1 MSAYEELLATVKCVR
16 DRTGDPNAW
25 QAGLAPSEV
34 TAVIN
39 PTTRPE
45 QLEAIGRKIR
55 QQHPDV
61 FGGGLPEASSDRG
74 QGDAAEAIADAEA
87 ALAHQNSASSQLDM
101 QVISAILNAHEKA
114 VEGRD
119 ALTKLQK
126 ETETAVLTRSDLDTP
141 AGARDFQRFLI
152 GKLKDIRAVVLS
164 ASLDDTSK
172 SALMAAWTSLYDAS
186 NGGPNGSDAPADG
199 TGQRPVDDAATGWD
213 PLLDPTFADDPGLL
227 AGDSSGPGPTQGA
240 TPAATPMA
248 PAMPTIPNFS
258 AGPMPGLGT
267 APGPAA
273 GWGGLPLNGLQEGG
287 RTDPALRKPEDEVL
301 LGSSRDADPSDHGSS
316 DEPGNGKHGE
326 DASSD
331 KPESPPGPATVTL
344 PDGETVTAASP
355 QLAAV
360 IQAAVAGAPIADA
373 FHQQGITIP
382 PPGTAVANPID
393 PRHVIPGDVGVFT
406 DRHALA
412 LGREKALVDGQ
423 IQHIATV
430 SGPNFL
436 GWEHPPA
443 ATAPAEHDAPT
454 PTRPSATSARR
465 Q

>member
-45 QLEAIGRKIR
+45 QLEAIVRKIR

-101 QVISAILNAHEKA
+101 QVISAILNAHAKA

-186 NGGPNGSDAPADG
+186 KSGPNGSGDHPLGVAVPVAPADG
-199 TGQRPVDDAATGWD
+199 RQRVDDVGAGWD
-213 PLLDPTFADDPGLL
+213 PLLDGTFADDPG
-227 AGDSSGPGPTQGA
+227 
-240 TPAATPMA
+240 
-248 PAMPTIPNFS
+248 
-258 AGPMPGLGT
+258 
-267 APGPAA
+267 
-273 GWGGLPLNGLQEGG
+273 
-287 RTDPALRKPEDEVL
+287 
-301 LGSSRDADPSDHGSS
+301 
-316 DEPGNGKHGE
+316 
-326 DASSD
+326 
-331 KPESPPGPATVTL
+331 
-344 PDGETVTAASP
+344 
-355 QLAAV
+355 
-360 IQAAVAGAPIADA
+360 
-373 FHQQGITIP
+373 
-382 PPGTAVANPID
+382 
-393 PRHVIPGDVGVFT
+393 
-406 DRHALA
+406 
-412 LGREKALVDGQ
+412 
-423 IQHIATV
+423 
-430 SGPNFL
+430 
-436 GWEHPPA
+436 
-443 ATAPAEHDAPT
+443 
-454 PTRPSATSARR
+454 
-465 Q
+465 